1 MGRGDWSGRRPGQLR
16 TWSPGRSC
24 PPAARPHC
32 DLVRPPCPQ
41 HRHRPAHEN
50 RLAPRGDSGTPCRVP
65 TPTAT
70 PILYHPRGPRVSEK
84 PSPCGARGATP
95 AESSGCWPGGDAA
108 QAGPPTCAGQLLRGG
123 CQLLQ
128 TCRGD
133 VIAVRVQRRKLLAPS
148 EHSICEKRRQR
159 GRGSDFPFSERRTT
173 LLTPL
178 QRAPRALCGGFGTG
192 LQAAAGPRGAA
203 ESANARLE
211 EGAGA
216 QRGLVFQ
223 SAPVPSSPAPAAPTF
238 GSFLA
243 VAFTFLMRSV
253 ASAGPVA
260 EASVTSGQGFWRRQ
274 NTQEAQTRI
283 WEPQGRRARLPR
295 GRHAAAPARRLARHG
310 AERCSHGRKRP
321 TGADPPALLPLSAVT
336 GPAHQHPF
344 KPHLPINLGPN

>member
-70 PILYHPRGPRVSEK
+70 PILHRPRGPRVSEK

-108 QAGPPTCAGQLLRGG
+108 RAGPPTCAGQLLRGG

-178 QRAPRALCGGFGTG
+178 QRAPRALCGGCGTG
-192 LQAAAGPRGAA
+192 LQEAAGPRGAA

-223 SAPVPSSPAPAAPTF
+223 SAPVPSSPRACHPHARQFPGRGFHVFDAKRCFCRPSGRGIGDVRAGLLEEAEHPGSTNTDLGAARAAGASPT
-238 GSFLA
+238 
-243 VAFTFLMRSV
+243 
-253 ASAGPVA
+253 
-260 EASVTSGQGFWRRQ
+260 
-274 NTQEAQTRI
+274 
-283 WEPQGRRARLPR
+283 RAPR
-295 GRHAAAPARRLARHG
+295 GSPGTPAGAARRG
-310 AERCSHGRKRP
+310 APRPRAPRRGRSPRSPPFVCSDRP
-321 TGADPPALLPLSAVT
+321 GSST
-336 GPAHQHPF
+336 PF
-344 KPHLPINLGPN
+344 QTFRLI

>member
-1 MGRGDWSGRRPGQLR
+1 M
-16 TWSPGRSC
+16 
-24 PPAARPHC
+24 AR
-32 DLVRPPCPQ
+32 
-41 HRHRPAHEN
+41 
-50 RLAPRGDSGTPCRVP
+50 
-65 TPTAT
+65 
-70 PILYHPRGPRVSEK
+70 
-84 PSPCGARGATP
+84 
-95 AESSGCWPGGDAA
+95 
-108 QAGPPTCAGQLLRGG
+108 AGPPTCAGQLLRGG

-192 LQAAAGPRGAA
+192 LQEAAGPRGAA

-223 SAPVPSSPAPAAPTF
+223 SAPVPSSPAPATPTF
-238 GSFLA
+238 GNFLA
-243 VAFTFLMRSV
+243 VAFTFLMQSV

-274 NTQEAQTRI
+274 NTQDHKHGSGSRKGGGRVSHAGATRQ
-283 WEPQGRRARLPR
+283 PRHAGRRGAARRGARTAASAPR
-295 GRHAAAPARRLARHG
+295 GPI
-310 AERCSHGRKRP
+310 P
-321 TGADPPALLPLSAVT
+321 LLSSLCL
-336 GPAHQHPF
+336 Q
-344 KPHLPINLGPN
+344 